1 MHVTVLSMC
10 SVEDKTCVIVL
21 CSGGKKVEGVILQ
34 PLIYSLYDS
43 WEEKP
48 SERIAF
54 DVKAGTIYSIYWT
67 STCHDVNGDKWY
79 YCLEGS
85 AY

>member
-1 MHVTVLSMC
+1 
-10 SVEDKTCVIVL
+10 
-21 CSGGKKVEGVILQ
+21 
-34 PLIYSLYDS
+34 LIYSQYDS
-43 WEEKP
+43 REEKP